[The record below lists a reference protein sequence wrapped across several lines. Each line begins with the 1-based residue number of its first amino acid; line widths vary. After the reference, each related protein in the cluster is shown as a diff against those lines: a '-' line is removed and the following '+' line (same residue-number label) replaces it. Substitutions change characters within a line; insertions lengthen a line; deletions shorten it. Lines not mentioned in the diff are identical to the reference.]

1 MLFRSAE
8 IRADP
13 TSTFSEPFRDRAFVN
28 NNGVDSRFDFGHL
41 VMPPRK
47 RARADPA
54 PKTPTKPRTKNADDT
69 PKPRSKP
76 KPKSPS
82 PLPQSPSADEPSAS
96 HLVSFL
102 TGYTDHYDER
112 TASGSDSDSGS
123 SDGHRDDDFEDDE
136 DEEDETPATPLRGL
150 VGTPGRRKAPATTPR
165 RKAGSTTTT
174 PRKPKTPKKVE
185 PEDEG
190 FLRTSMADRY
200 FMLATKGVKT
210 SGMSYS
216 ALARPLSQAEY
227 ESVANGAR
235 GKTEDVQNTL
245 ERLAKFFPQW
255 AAELETGFNLLLY
268 GYGSKR
274 RLVNRFA
281 TETLNDLGD
290 VVVVNGTFPGL
301 GLKDV
306 LAALELQ
313 LPLSEESLAPPGA
326 SPLERSAYRV
336 YQTYRSGED
345 HLYMIIHNIDAP
357 GMKAPRNMAA
367 LSLLASCPG
376 IHIVA
381 TFDHVNTPLL
391 FGATASNSPKHPPGD
406 GPIPA
411 SRGFNWIY
419 HSVPTFDD
427 YDVELSY
434 ARLST
439 AAVGQSKGI
448 SEEGALQILHSVPPM
463 AARLLKLILLKQLEN
478 GSEGPLHGVAGAAP
492 PFALDVDLVQKA
504 ARDKFIAREEERF
517 NALLTEFKDHG
528 LVVTAELDSEGR
540 QGKWAWVPL
549 PRAAV
554 ERILEE
560 MKNVEA

>member
-1 MLFRSAE
+1 
-8 IRADP
+8 
-13 TSTFSEPFRDRAFVN
+13 
-28 NNGVDSRFDFGHL
+28 
-41 VMPPRK
+41 MPPRK
-47 RARADPA
+47 RARADAAPA
-54 PKTPTKPRTKNADDT
+54 EPKTPTKRTKKTVEDE
-69 PKPRSKP
+69 PPP
-76 KPKSPS
+76 VP
-82 PLPQSPSADEPSAS
+82 PLPKTDSAAAADDEPSAS

-102 TGYTDHYDER
+102 TSYTDRYDER
-112 TASGSDSDSGS
+112 EHGSDSDSGS
-123 SDGHRDDDFEDDE
+123 SDGEKDDDFDDQADEDDD
-136 DEEDETPATPLRGL
+136 DEEPATPMRGL
-150 VGTPGRRKAPATTPR
+150 VGTPGRRKTPATTPR
-165 RKAGSTTTT
+165 RRAATT

-185 PEDEG
+185 QEDEG
-190 FLRTSMADRY
+190 FLRTSRADRY
-200 FMLATKGVKT
+200 FMQATKGSRT

-227 ESVANGAR
+227 ESVVNGAR
-235 GKTEDVQNTL
+235 GKSKAVQKNL
-245 ERLAKFFPQW
+245 DDLARYFPQW

-281 TETLNDLGD
+281 KDTLNDLGD
-290 VVVVNGTFPGL
+290 VVVVNGTFPGI

-306 LAALELQ
+306 LGALEARLS
-313 LPLSEESLAPPGA
+313 LSEDVPAPIDA

-336 YQTYRSGED
+336 YQSYRSGVD

-357 GMKAPRNMAA
+357 GMKAPKSLSA

-376 IHIVA
+376 IHIIA

-391 FGATASNSPKHPPGD
+391 FSATLANAAPHKPSD
-406 GPIPA
+406 GEIPA

-419 HSVPTFDD
+419 HSVATFDD

-434 ARLST
+434 ARLSSR
-439 AAVGQSKGI
+439 AALGQSTGTI

-463 AARLLKLILLKQLEN
+463 AARLLKLILLKQLDN
-478 GSEGPLHGVAGAAP
+478 GDGPLMGVGGAAP
-492 PFALDVDLVQKA
+492 AYALDVDLVQKA

-517 NALLTEFKDHG
+517 NALLGEFKDHG
-528 LVVTAELDSEGR
+528 LVVTAELDAEGR
-540 QGKWAWVPL
+540 QGRWAWVPL
-549 PRAAV
+549 PRAAI